1 MLNYKNFSNERSY
14 LMRFVSLF
22 AIIFAAFLVF
32 SCSQSKDE
40 VILKA
45 GSSKL
50 TKKELQE
57 DLKNLPP
64 QTKLFLA
71 SPDGINRLKDE
82 LIKREVL
89 YEEAKKK
96 DLAKSEEFK
105 RRLEEFK
112 KLTLINMLLEQELKN
127 LQPVTEK
134 DAKDYYEK
142 NKDQFIKP
150 SEVRLSQIVVKNE
163 EEAKKVYEKIDKG
176 EDFGKIAK
184 ELSRDERT
192 KANGGDIGFFKK
204 GQLDP
209 QVENLAFN
217 LKKGQVSMPL
227 NRKDGLYIFKITD
240 VKGTPIEF
248 EQIKQQL
255 TEQLKAKKQQ
265 EWFNSYIEELKK
277 KYKVEV
283 NEKALQDILSQ
294 GLMGNKKDEL
304 PKQSN

>member
-1 MLNYKNFSNERSY
+1 MPLSSPH
-14 LMRFVSLF
+14 S
-22 AIIFAAFLVF
+22 LVF

-57 DLKNLPP
+57 DIKNLPP

-240 VKGTPIEF
+240 VRGTPIEF

-265 EWFNSYIEELKK
+265 DWFNSYIEELKK

-304 PKQSN
+304 PKQGN

>member
-1 MLNYKNFSNERSY
+1 
-14 LMRFVSLF
+14 MRFLSLF
-22 AIIFAAFLVF
+22 AIIFAAFFVF

-57 DLKNLPP
+57 DIKNLPP

-240 VKGTPIEF
+240 VRGTPIEF

-265 EWFNSYIEELKK
+265 DWFNSYIEELKK

-294 GLMGNKKDEL
+294 GLIGNKKDEL